1 MSELEVTA
9 LGMVVYR
16 LNRYTGE
23 GVLSISDYIER
34 RAKREGKRSL
44 DVAYEVER
52 EAKTKPIDWTAE

>member
-23 GVLSISDYIER
+23 SVLTISDYIER
-34 RAKREGKRSL
+34 RAAREDKSPL
-44 DVAYEVER
+44 DVAYEVEK
-52 EAKTKPIDWTAE
+52 EAKINPIDWSQ